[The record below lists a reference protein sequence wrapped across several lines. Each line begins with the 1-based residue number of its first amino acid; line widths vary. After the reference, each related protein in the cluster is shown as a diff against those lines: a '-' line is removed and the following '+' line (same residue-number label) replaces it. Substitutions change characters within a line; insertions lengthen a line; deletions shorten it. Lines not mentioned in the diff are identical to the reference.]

1 MPSRPGRCECREA
14 RRRTSKGLAQLLLYR
29 RGHQAI
35 KPAILNLH
43 LTGMRVN
50 PVVLALV
57 LSGGQMVLSGC
68 TACNTQPSNPDQ
80 VREKTAQATAD
91 LKDNAKAV
99 AQGIREGLNRP
110 SSDHP
115 LDLNTASKSQL
126 MSLPG
131 IDDAAADRI
140 IVARP
145 YDNTHQLLDKRILS
159 RDQYGKIAESI
170 TVQK

>member
-1 MPSRPGRCECREA
+1 
-14 RRRTSKGLAQLLLYR
+14 
-29 RGHQAI
+29 
-35 KPAILNLH
+35 
-43 LTGMRVN
+43 MRVN

-57 LSGGQMVLSGC
+57 LSGGQIVLSGC
-68 TACNTQPSNPDQ
+68 TSCNTQPSNPDQ
-80 VREKTAQATAD
+80 VRQKTAQATAD

-140 IVARP
+140 IAARP
-145 YDNTHQLLDKRILS
+145 YDDTHQLLDKRILS